1 VRRPRVSDAQEPFRS
16 KVLPLFARRT
26 KELGLLLPELYL
38 HGLSLGDFE
47 LALRGLL
54 GEGAPLSP
62 SSIARLKAASGE
74 VPGRIMTR
82 RSRPSS
88 ALGPE
93 RRGVCRSWNQWISF
107 IAYTGRCTPGQ

>member
-16 KVLPLFARRT
+16 KVLPPFARRT

-47 LALRGLL
+47 LALRGPL

-62 SSIARLKAASGE
+62 SSIRAAQ
-74 VPGRIMTR
+74 GR
-82 RSRPSS
+82 
-88 ALGPE
+88 E
-93 RRGVCRSWNQWISF
+93 RRGAGPHNDAAFATIVGPWS
-107 IAYTGRCTPGQ
+107 